1 MTLRD
6 ALLDAYAWS
15 VVHATVILIA
25 AVAVPAAGALAAEI
39 GKGGRTDAD
48 GKVIASIVVGIGA
61 LSMVLAMV
69 ALHFAH
75 SNFESG
81 LLDADWRLALA
92 PIACLGCSLVAV
104 RWVFPLSE
112 LAGARS
118 VGYLVVVFGG
128 CWLLI
133 KFFSMFE
140 GWHITIWGS
149 LFQLVLVLAAA
160 CYGLWR
166 MFKRAMDPD
175 GARSRKAN
183 HRAA

>member
-6 ALLDAYAWS
+6 ALSNAYAWS
-15 VVHATVILIA
+15 VVHATLILIA
-25 AVAVPAAGALAAEI
+25 AIAVPVVGALGAEI

-48 GKVIASIVVGIGA
+48 GKAIASIVVGLGA

-75 SNFESG
+75 SYFDSG

-92 PIACLGCSLVAV
+92 PVACLLCSLVAV

-112 LAGARS
+112 LGGARS
-118 VGYLVVVFGG
+118 VGYLVLVFGG

-140 GWHITIWGS
+140 GWRINIWAS
-149 LFQLVLVLAAA
+149 LFQLAIVLAVAGF
-160 CYGLWR
+160 GLWR
-166 MFKRAMDPD
+166 LFKRAMDL
-175 GARSRKAN
+175 GR
-183 HRAA
+183 